1 MYIKYTYVYNF
12 IYHPKIED
20 SMCVYLLSG
29 AINDFTFMLRKL
41 CWYCWLRSS
50 GVLFFF
56 SFYKY
61 IYYIIYYNI
70 YSFSFLLHDQVSNEI
85 EQFVFFFLRNELILL
100 APNRSEVKLP
110 NNPKITKENELKHG
124 LAYSPSG

>member
-1 MYIKYTYVYNF
+1 MISRSCY
-12 IYHPKIED
+12 E
-20 SMCVYLLSG
+20 SCVD
-29 AINDFTFMLRKL
+29 IVDWDQVEFF
-41 CWYCWLRSS
+41 
-50 GVLFFF
+50 FFF

-110 NNPKITKENELKHG
+110 NNP
-124 LAYSPSG
+124 